1 MNDARGYITSGQFR
15 DERVP
20 QHIQNLVIRNYCN
33 NMNLSFVLSR
43 AEYSFAQPFYSQLWS
58 AIREGYTNIVLY
70 SLKQLPVSQDEREM
84 IYLEC
89 QEIITLHFACETEVL
104 SESNVAKIEEILLF
118 MMLASNLFKILNTCC
133 QTYYEPI

>member
-43 AEYSFAQPFYSQLWS
+43 AEYSFAQPCYSQLWS

-89 QEIITLHFACETEVL
+89 YKRGITLHFACETEVL
-104 SESNVAKIEEILLF
+104 SETNVAKIEEILVVYDACFKFIQDTEYL
-118 MMLASNLFKILNTCC
+118 LSNIL
-133 QTYYEPI
+133 